1 MAYSQ
6 FGRRDL
12 HYPHH
17 DFGRPAQH
25 PAAARV
31 WKFGVLVTTLLFLL
45 WSGAATF
52 YLVYRDDALMFLA
65 RRQTEMVQS
74 YDAQLT
80 ALETEI
86 ERLKSLKLVD
96 QERVDRAV
104 LDLGRR
110 QALVEQRQRELANI
124 PPPKGSARALVG
136 EDVTGTIVP
145 NGPLPPSAPGAI
157 PKPSPI
163 SDTIIFMPPPGRS
176 ATLESRPVPPSATRL
191 GSLDVSNPTEARV
204 GELSRGLDRLQ
215 TCQAESLSRL
225 EEAYE
230 GSEARARTVLSD
242 LGVSVPPPSLAK
254 RVLAIGGPLLPFVS
268 SDDPFERQMTRVR
281 ANAATMAELGQLV
294 DRVPVRRPV
303 PPRAE
308 VTSGFGPRL
317 DPFVK
322 QYAFHSGI
330 DLKGEPGDVA
340 RATAGGRVTIA
351 SYQGGYGLLVEIDHG
366 NGLATRY
373 GHLSA
378 IDINEGQIVE
388 AGEPVGRIGTTGR
401 STGPHLHYE
410 VRVAGEPVD
419 PLHYLRA
426 GVRLNS
432 AP

>member
-12 HYPHH
+12 YYPHH
-17 DFGRPAQH
+17 DFNRPARQS
-25 PAAARV
+25 AAGG
-31 WKFGVLVTTLLFLL
+31 WKIIALVTILLLSL
-45 WSGAATF
+45 WSGAVTF
-52 YLVYRDDALMFLA
+52 YLVYRDDALMYLVH
-65 RRQTEMVQS
+65 RQTEMVQG

-110 QALVEQRQRELANI
+110 QALVEQRQKELANI
-124 PPPKGSARALVG
+124 AAAKGSARAWPG
-136 EDVTGTIVP
+136 EDVTGTIAP
-145 NGPLPPSAPGAI
+145 SGPLPPSPPGAI

-163 SDTIIFMPPPGRS
+163 SDTIIFMPPPDRS
-176 ATLESRPVPPSATRL
+176 AALESRPVAPRTTRL
-191 GSLDVSNPTEARV
+191 GSLDSSDPTEVRM

-215 TCQAESLSRL
+215 TRQAENLNRL
-225 EEAYE
+225 EEVYE
-230 GSEARARTVLSD
+230 GTETRARTVLAE
-242 LGVSVPPPSLAK
+242 LGVNTPPPSLAK
-254 RVLAIGGPLLPFVS
+254 RVLAIGGPLLPFIS
-268 SDDPFERQMTRVR
+268 GEDPCEQQMTRVR
-281 ANAATMAELGQLV
+281 SSAGMMAELGQLIE
-294 DRVPVRRPV
+294 RVPVRRPA
-303 PPRAE
+303 PPGAE
-308 VTSGFGPRL
+308 LTSGFGPRL

-340 RATAGGRVTIA
+340 RATAAGRVTTA

-378 IDINEGQIVE
+378 IEVNEGQTVE
-388 AGEPVGRIGTTGR
+388 VGEPVGRIGATGR

-410 VRVAGEPVD
+410 VRIAGEPVD
-419 PLHYLRA
+419 PLRYLRA
-426 GVRLNS
+426 GVRLNGT
-432 AP
+432 P

>member
-17 DFGRPAQH
+17 DFHRQAPRS
-25 PAAARV
+25 AAAGG
-31 WKFGVLVTTLLFLL
+31 WKIVALVTTLLLSL

-52 YLVYRDDALMFLA
+52 YFVYRDDALMFLA
-65 RRQTEMVQS
+65 RRQTEMVQG

-86 ERLKSLKLVD
+86 ERLKSRKLVD

-104 LDLGRR
+104 LDLSRR
-110 QALVEQRQRELANI
+110 QALVEQRQKELANFAS
-124 PPPKGSARALVG
+124 KGSARAG
-136 EDVTGTIVP
+136 DDVTGAIAP
-145 NGPLPPSAPGAI
+145 SGPLAPPAPGAT

-163 SDTIIFMPPPGRS
+163 SDTIIFVPPPDRS
-176 ATLESRPVPPSATRL
+176 AELESRPVAPSTTRL
-191 GSLDVSNPTEARV
+191 ALDVSDPTEARV
-204 GELSRGLDRLQ
+204 RELSRGLDRLQ
-215 TCQAESLSRL
+215 TRQAESLNRL
-225 EEAYE
+225 EETYE
-230 GSEARARTVLSD
+230 GTEARVRSVLVD
-242 LGVSVPPPSLAK
+242 LGVSAPPPSLAK

-268 SDDPFERQMTRVR
+268 NEDPFERQMTRVR
-281 ANAATMAELGQLV
+281 SSADSMAELGQLV

-303 PPRAE
+303 PPGAE

-340 RATAGGRVTIA
+340 RATAAGRVTTA

-378 IDINEGQIVE
+378 IEVNEGQTVE

-410 VRVAGEPVD
+410 VRIAGEPVD
-419 PLHYLRA
+419 PQRYLRA
-426 GVRLNS
+426 GVRLRD

>member
-12 HYPHH
+12 NYPHH
-17 DFGRPAQH
+17 DFNRPARR
-25 PAAARV
+25 PAAAGG
-31 WKFGVLVTTLLFLL
+31 WKIIGLVTILLLSL

-52 YLVYRDDALMFLA
+52 YFVYRDDALMFLA
-65 RRQTEMVQS
+65 RRQTEMVQG
-74 YDAQLT
+74 YDAQLS

-110 QALVEQRQRELANI
+110 QALIEQRQKELANI
-124 PPPKGSARALVG
+124 SSKRSARALAG
-136 EDVTGTIVP
+136 EDVTGAIAP
-145 NGPLPPSAPGAI
+145 SGPPAPPAPGAI

-163 SDTIIFMPPPGRS
+163 SDTIIFMPPPDRS
-176 ATLESRPVPPSATRL
+176 AELESRPVAPSTTRL
-191 GSLDVSNPTEARV
+191 ALDVSNPTEARV
-204 GELSRGLDRLQ
+204 GELSRVLDRLQ
-215 TCQAESLSRL
+215 TRQAENLNRL

-230 GSEARARTVLSD
+230 GAEARVRSALID
-242 LGVSVPPPSLAK
+242 LGVSAPPPSLAK
-254 RVLAIGGPLLPFVS
+254 RVLAVGGPLLPFVS
-268 SDDPFERQMTRVR
+268 NEDPFERQMARVR
-281 ANAATMAELGQLV
+281 SNADTMAELGQWV

-303 PPRAE
+303 PPGAE

-330 DLKGEPGDVA
+330 DLKGEPGDAA
-340 RATAGGRVTIA
+340 RATAAGRVTA
-351 SYQGGYGLLVEIDHG
+351 AGYQGGYGLLVEIDHG
-366 NGLATRY
+366 NGLTTRY

-378 IDINEGQIVE
+378 IEVNEGQTVD
-388 AGEPVGRIGTTGR
+388 AGERVGRIGTTGR

-410 VRVAGEPVD
+410 VRIAGEPVD
-419 PLHYLRA
+419 PQRYLRA
-426 GVRLNS
+426 GVRLGD

>member
-12 HYPHH
+12 YYPHH
-17 DFGRPAQH
+17 DFNRPARQS
-25 PAAARV
+25 AAGG
-31 WKFGVLVTTLLFLL
+31 WKIIALVTILLLSL
-45 WSGAATF
+45 WSGAVTF
-52 YLVYRDDALMFLA
+52 YLVYRDDALMYLA
-65 RRQTEMVQS
+65 HRQTEMVQG

-110 QALVEQRQRELANI
+110 QALVEQRQKELANI
-124 PPPKGSARALVG
+124 AAAKGSARAWPG
-136 EDVTGTIVP
+136 EDVTGTIAP
-145 NGPLPPSAPGAI
+145 SGPLPPSPPGAI

-163 SDTIIFMPPPGRS
+163 SDTIIFMPPPDRS
-176 ATLESRPVPPSATRL
+176 AALESRPVAPRTTRL
-191 GSLDVSNPTEARV
+191 GSLDSSDPTEVRV

-215 TCQAESLSRL
+215 TRQAESLNGL

-230 GSEARARTVLSD
+230 GTETRTRTVLAE
-242 LGVSVPPPSLAK
+242 LGVNTPPPSLAK
-254 RVLAIGGPLLPFVS
+254 RVLAIGGPLLPFIS
-268 SDDPFERQMTRVR
+268 GEDPFEQQMTRVR
-281 ANAATMAELGQLV
+281 SSAGTMAELGQLI
-294 DRVPVRRPV
+294 DRVPVRRPA
-303 PPRAE
+303 PPGAE
-308 VTSGFGPRL
+308 LTSGFGPRL

-340 RATAGGRVTIA
+340 RATAAGRVTTA

-378 IDINEGQIVE
+378 IEVNEGQTVE
-388 AGEPVGRIGTTGR
+388 VGEPVGRIGTTGR

-410 VRVAGEPVD
+410 VRIAGEPVD
-419 PLHYLRA
+419 PLRYLRA
-426 GVRLNS
+426 GVRLNGT
-432 AP
+432 P

>member
-12 HYPHH
+12 YYPHH
-17 DFGRPAQH
+17 DYNRPARQ
-25 PAAARV
+25 AVAGG
-31 WKFGVLVTTLLFLL
+31 WKIIAFVTILLLSL
-45 WSGAATF
+45 WSGAVTF
-52 YLVYRDDALMFLA
+52 YLVYRDDALMYLA
-65 RRQTEMVQS
+65 HRQTEMVQG

-110 QALVEQRQRELANI
+110 QALVEQRQKELANI
-124 PPPKGSARALVG
+124 AAAKGSARAWPG
-136 EDVTGTIVP
+136 EDVTGTIAP
-145 NGPLPPSAPGAI
+145 SGPLPPSPPGAI

-163 SDTIIFMPPPGRS
+163 SDTIIFMPPPDRS
-176 ATLESRPVPPSATRL
+176 AALESRPVAPRTMRL
-191 GSLDVSNPTEARV
+191 GSLDSSDPTEVRV

-215 TCQAESLSRL
+215 TRQAESLNGL

-230 GSEARARTVLSD
+230 GTETRTRTVLAE
-242 LGVSVPPPSLAK
+242 LGVNTPPPSLAK
-254 RVLAIGGPLLPFVS
+254 RVLAIGGPLLPFIS
-268 SDDPFERQMTRVR
+268 GEDPFEQQMTRVR
-281 ANAATMAELGQLV
+281 SSAGTMAELGQLI

-303 PPRAE
+303 PPGAE
-308 VTSGFGPRL
+308 LTSGFGPRL

-340 RATAGGRVTIA
+340 RATAAGRVTTA
-351 SYQGGYGLLVEIDHG
+351 GYQGGYGLLVEIDHG

-378 IDINEGQIVE
+378 IEVNEGQTVE
-388 AGEPVGRIGTTGR
+388 VGEPVGRIGNTGR

-410 VRVAGEPVD
+410 VRIAGEPVD
-419 PLHYLRA
+419 PLRYLRA
-426 GVRLNS
+426 GVRLS
-432 AP
+432 DTP

>member
-1 MAYSQ
+1 MTHSR
-6 FGRRDL
+6 FGRRDPY
-12 HYPHH
+12 YPHH
-17 DFGRPAQH
+17 DFNRPARRT
-25 PAAARV
+25 AGGG
-31 WKFGVLVTTLLFLL
+31 WKIIALVMTLLLSL

-65 RRQTEMVQS
+65 HRQTEMVQN

-110 QALVEQRQRELANI
+110 QALVEQRQKELTNI
-124 PPPKGSARALVG
+124 PPPKGSARVLTG
-136 EDVTGTIVP
+136 EDITGAIVP

-163 SDTIIFMPPPGRS
+163 SDTIIFMPLPDRS
-176 ATLESRPVPPSATRL
+176 AALESRPVAPSTTRL
-191 GSLDVSNPTEARV
+191 GFLDASDPTEVRV

-215 TCQAESLSRL
+215 TRQTESLNRL
-225 EEAYE
+225 EEVYD
-230 GSEARARTVLSD
+230 GTEARVRTVLAD
-242 LGVSVPPPSLAK
+242 LGVSAPPPSLAK
-254 RVLAIGGPLLPFVS
+254 RVLAIGGPLLPFIS
-268 SDDPFERQMTRVR
+268 SEDPFEQQLARVR
-281 ANAATMAELGQLV
+281 SSASTMAELGQLI

-303 PPRAE
+303 PPGAE
-308 VTSGFGPRL
+308 LTSGFGPRL

-322 QYAFHSGI
+322 QYAFHSGV

-340 RATAGGRVTIA
+340 RATAAGRVTTA

-366 NGLATRY
+366 NGLASRY

-378 IDINEGQIVE
+378 IDVNEGQMVE
-388 AGEPVGRIGTTGR
+388 AGEPIGRIGTTGR

-410 VRVAGEPVD
+410 IRIAGEPVD
-419 PLHYLRA
+419 PLRYLRA
-426 GVRLNS
+426 GVRLS
-432 AP
+432 GAP

>member
-12 HYPHH
+12 YYPHH
-17 DFGRPAQH
+17 DYNRPARQ
-25 PAAARV
+25 AAAGG
-31 WKFGVLVTTLLFLL
+31 WKIIAFVTILLLSL
-45 WSGAATF
+45 WSGAVTF

-65 RRQTEMVQS
+65 RRQTEMVQG

-110 QALVEQRQRELANI
+110 QMLVEQRQKELANI
-124 PPPKGSARALVG
+124 PPPKGSARASTG
-136 EDVTGTIVP
+136 EDVTGTI
-145 NGPLPPSAPGAI
+145 PPSNPPPPAAPGVM

-163 SDTIIFMPPPGRS
+163 SDTIIFMPPPDRS
-176 ATLESRPVPPSATRL
+176 AALESRPVTPSTTRL
-191 GSLDVSNPTEARV
+191 GSLDASDPAEVRI
-204 GELSRGLDRLQ
+204 GELSRGLDRLE
-215 TCQAESLSRL
+215 TLQAESLNGL
-225 EEAYE
+225 EEAYD
-230 GSEARARTVLSD
+230 GTQARVRTVLAD
-242 LGVSVPPPSLAK
+242 LGVSTPPPSLVK

-268 SDDPFERQMTRVR
+268 NEDPFERQIARVR
-281 ANAATMAELGQLV
+281 SSADAMAELGQLV
-294 DRVPVRRPV
+294 DRVPLRRPV
-303 PPRAE
+303 PPGAE

-330 DLKGEPGDVA
+330 DLKGDPGDVA
-340 RATAGGRVTIA
+340 RSTAAGRVTIA
-351 SYQGGYGLLVEIDHG
+351 GYQGGYGLMVEIDHG

-378 IDINEGQIVE
+378 IEVNEGQMVE
-388 AGEPVGRIGTTGR
+388 AGEPIGRIGTTGR

-419 PLHYLRA
+419 PQRYLRA
-426 GVRLNS
+426 GVRLS
-432 AP
+432 DTP

>member
-12 HYPHH
+12 YYPHH
-17 DFGRPAQH
+17 DFNRPARQ
-25 PAAARV
+25 AAAG
-31 WKFGVLVTTLLFLL
+31 WKIIALVTVLVLSL
-45 WSGAATF
+45 WSGAVTF

-65 RRQTEMVQS
+65 HRQTEMVQG

-110 QALVEQRQRELANI
+110 QALVEQRQKELANI
-124 PPPKGSARALVG
+124 AAAKGNARAWPG
-136 EDVTGTIVP
+136 EDVTGAIAP
-145 NGPLPPSAPGAI
+145 GGPPPSAPGAM

-163 SDTIIFMPPPGRS
+163 SDTIIFMPPQERS
-176 ATLESRPVPPSATRL
+176 AALESRPVAPSTTRL
-191 GSLDVSNPTEARV
+191 RSLDSSDPTEVRV
-204 GELSRGLDRLQ
+204 SELSHGLDRLQ
-215 TCQAESLSRL
+215 TRQAENLNRL

-230 GSEARARTVLSD
+230 GTEARVRTVLAD
-242 LGVSVPPPSLAK
+242 LGVNAPPPSLAK
-254 RVLAIGGPLLPFVS
+254 RIVAIGGPLLPFVS
-268 SDDPFERQMTRVR
+268 GEDPFEQQMTRVR
-281 ANAATMAELGQLV
+281 SSAGTMAELGQLV

-303 PPRAE
+303 PPGAE

-322 QYAFHSGI
+322 QFAFHSGI

-340 RATAGGRVTIA
+340 RATAAGRVTIA

-378 IDINEGQIVE
+378 IEVNEGQTVE
-388 AGEPVGRIGTTGR
+388 VGEPVGRIGTTGR

-410 VRVAGEPVD
+410 VRIAGEPVD
-419 PLHYLRA
+419 PQRYLRA
-426 GVRLNS
+426 GVRLNGT
-432 AP
+432 P

>member
-12 HYPHH
+12 YYPHH
-17 DFGRPAQH
+17 DFNRPARQS
-25 PAAARV
+25 AAGG
-31 WKFGVLVTTLLFLL
+31 WKIIALVTILLLSL
-45 WSGAATF
+45 WSGAVTF
-52 YLVYRDDALMFLA
+52 YLVYRDDALMYLA
-65 RRQTEMVQS
+65 HRQTEMVQG

-110 QALVEQRQRELANI
+110 QALVEQRQKELANI
-124 PPPKGSARALVG
+124 AAAKGSARAWPG
-136 EDVTGTIVP
+136 EDVTGTIAP
-145 NGPLPPSAPGAI
+145 SGPLPPSPPGAI

-163 SDTIIFMPPPGRS
+163 SDTIIFMPPPDRS
-176 ATLESRPVPPSATRL
+176 AALESRPVAPRTTRL
-191 GSLDVSNPTEARV
+191 GSLDSSDPTEVRV

-215 TCQAESLSRL
+215 TRQAESLNRL

-230 GSEARARTVLSD
+230 GTETRTRTVLAE
-242 LGVSVPPPSLAK
+242 LGVNTPPPSLAK
-254 RVLAIGGPLLPFVS
+254 RVLAIGGPLLPFIS
-268 SDDPFERQMTRVR
+268 GEDPFEQQMTRVR
-281 ANAATMAELGQLV
+281 SSAGTMAELGQLI

-303 PPRAE
+303 PPGAE
-308 VTSGFGPRL
+308 LTSGFGPRL

-340 RATAGGRVTIA
+340 RATAAGRITTA
-351 SYQGGYGLLVEIDHG
+351 NYQGGYGLLVEIDHG

-378 IDINEGQIVE
+378 IEVNEGQTVE
-388 AGEPVGRIGTTGR
+388 VGEPVGRIGNTGR

-410 VRVAGEPVD
+410 VRIAGEPVD
-419 PLHYLRA
+419 PLRYLRA
-426 GVRLNS
+426 GVRLNGT
-432 AP
+432 P

>member
-12 HYPHH
+12 YYPHH
-17 DFGRPAQH
+17 DFNRPARQS
-25 PAAARV
+25 AAGG
-31 WKFGVLVTTLLFLL
+31 WKIIALVTILLLSL
-45 WSGAATF
+45 WSGAVTF
-52 YLVYRDDALMFLA
+52 YLVYRDDALMYLA
-65 RRQTEMVQS
+65 HRQTEMVQG

-110 QALVEQRQRELANI
+110 QALVEQRQKELANI
-124 PPPKGSARALVG
+124 AAAKGSARAWPG
-136 EDVTGTIVP
+136 EDVTGTIAP
-145 NGPLPPSAPGAI
+145 SGPLPPSPPGAI

-163 SDTIIFMPPPGRS
+163 SDTIIFMPPPDRS
-176 ATLESRPVPPSATRL
+176 AALESRPVAPRTMRL
-191 GSLDVSNPTEARV
+191 GSLDSSDPTEVRV

-215 TCQAESLSRL
+215 TRQAESLNGL

-230 GSEARARTVLSD
+230 GTETRTRTVLAE
-242 LGVSVPPPSLAK
+242 LGVNTPPPSLAK
-254 RVLAIGGPLLPFVS
+254 RVLAIGGPLLPFIS
-268 SDDPFERQMTRVR
+268 GEDPFEQQMTRVR
-281 ANAATMAELGQLV
+281 SSAGTMAELGQLI

-303 PPRAE
+303 PPGAE
-308 VTSGFGPRL
+308 LTSGFGPRL

-340 RATAGGRVTIA
+340 RATAAGRITTA

-378 IDINEGQIVE
+378 IEVNEGQTVE
-388 AGEPVGRIGTTGR
+388 VGEPVGRIGNTGR

-410 VRVAGEPVD
+410 VRIAGEPVD
-419 PLHYLRA
+419 PLRYLRA
-426 GVRLNS
+426 GVRLNGT
-432 AP
+432 P

>member
-1 MAYSQ
+1 MAHSQ

-12 HYPHH
+12 YYPHH
-17 DFGRPAQH
+17 DCNRPARR
-25 PAAARV
+25 AAAGG
-31 WKFGVLVTTLLFLL
+31 WKIIALATTFLFSL

-65 RRQTEMVQS
+65 RRQTEMVQN

-110 QALVEQRQRELANI
+110 QALVERRQKELANI
-124 PPPKGSARALVG
+124 PPPKGNARALGG
-136 EDVTGTIVP
+136 EDVTGAIAP
-145 NGPLPPSAPGAI
+145 SGPPPSVPGAI

-163 SDTIIFMPPPGRS
+163 SDTIIFMPPPDRS
-176 ATLESRPVPPSATRL
+176 AALESRPVAPSTTRL
-191 GSLDVSNPTEARV
+191 GSLDASDPTEVRV

-215 TCQAESLSRL
+215 TRQAESLNRL
-225 EEAYE
+225 EEVYD
-230 GSEARARTVLSD
+230 GTEARVRTVLAD
-242 LGVSVPPPSLAK
+242 LGVSAPPPSLAK

-268 SDDPFERQMTRVR
+268 SEDPFERQLARVR
-281 ANAATMAELGQLV
+281 SNAGTMAELGQLI

-303 PPRAE
+303 PPGAE
-308 VTSGFGPRL
+308 LTSGFGPRL

-330 DLKGEPGDVA
+330 DLKGEPGDRA
-340 RATAGGRVTIA
+340 RATAAGRVTTA
-351 SYQGGYGLLVEIDHG
+351 SYQGGYGLMVEIDHG
-366 NGLATRY
+366 NGLASRY

-378 IDINEGQIVE
+378 IEVNEGQIVE
-388 AGEPVGRIGTTGR
+388 AGEPIGRIGTTGR

-410 VRVAGEPVD
+410 VRIAGEPVD
-419 PLHYLRA
+419 PQRYLRA
-426 GVRLNS
+426 GIRLS
-432 AP
+432 GTP

>member
-12 HYPHH
+12 YYPHH
-17 DFGRPAQH
+17 DFNRPARQTS
-25 PAAARV
+25 AAG
-31 WKFGVLVTTLLFLL
+31 WKIIALVTVLLLSL
-45 WSGAATF
+45 WSGAVTF

-65 RRQTEMVQS
+65 HRQTEMVQG

-110 QALVEQRQRELANI
+110 QALVEQRQKELANI
-124 PPPKGSARALVG
+124 AATKGSARAWPG
-136 EDVTGTIVP
+136 EDVTGAIAP
-145 NGPLPPSAPGAI
+145 SGPPPSAPGAI

-163 SDTIIFMPPPGRS
+163 SDTIIFMPPPDRS
-176 ATLESRPVPPSATRL
+176 AALESRPMAPSTTRL
-191 GSLDVSNPTEARV
+191 RSLDPSDPTEVRV

-215 TCQAESLSRL
+215 TRQAENLNRL
-225 EEAYE
+225 EETYE
-230 GSEARARTVLSD
+230 GTEARVRTVLAD
-242 LGVSVPPPSLAK
+242 LGVNAPSPSLAK

-268 SDDPFERQMTRVR
+268 AEDPFEQQMTRVR
-281 ANAATMAELGQLV
+281 SSAGTMAELGQLI

-303 PPRAE
+303 PPGAE

-322 QYAFHSGI
+322 QFAFHSGV

-340 RATAGGRVTIA
+340 RATAAGRVTTA

-378 IDINEGQIVE
+378 IEVNEGQTVE
-388 AGEPVGRIGTTGR
+388 AGETVGRIGTTGR

-410 VRVAGEPVD
+410 VRIAGEAVD
-419 PLHYLRA
+419 PQRYLRA
-426 GVRLNS
+426 GVRLNGT
-432 AP
+432 P

>member
-12 HYPHH
+12 YYPHH
-17 DFGRPAQH
+17 DFNRPARQS
-25 PAAARV
+25 AAGGGKIIA
-31 WKFGVLVTTLLFLL
+31 FITILLLSL
-45 WSGAATF
+45 WSGAVTF
-52 YLVYRDDALMFLA
+52 YLVYRDDALMYLA
-65 RRQTEMVQS
+65 HRQTEMVQG

-110 QALVEQRQRELANI
+110 QALVEQRQKELANI
-124 PPPKGSARALVG
+124 AAAKGSARAWPG
-136 EDVTGTIVP
+136 EDVTGTIAP
-145 NGPLPPSAPGAI
+145 SGPLPPSPPGAI

-163 SDTIIFMPPPGRS
+163 SDTIIFMPPPDRS
-176 ATLESRPVPPSATRL
+176 AALESRPVAPRTMRL
-191 GSLDVSNPTEARV
+191 GSLDSSDPTEVRV

-215 TCQAESLSRL
+215 TRQAESLNGL

-230 GSEARARTVLSD
+230 GTETRTRTVLAE
-242 LGVSVPPPSLAK
+242 LGVNTPPPSLAK
-254 RVLAIGGPLLPFVS
+254 RVLAIGGPLLPFIS
-268 SDDPFERQMTRVR
+268 GEDPFEQQMTRVR
-281 ANAATMAELGQLV
+281 SSAGTMAELGQLI

-303 PPRAE
+303 PPGAE
-308 VTSGFGPRL
+308 LTSGFGPRL

-340 RATAGGRVTIA
+340 RATAAGRITTA

-378 IDINEGQIVE
+378 IEVNEGQTVE
-388 AGEPVGRIGTTGR
+388 VGEPVGRIGNTGR

-410 VRVAGEPVD
+410 VRIAGEPVD
-419 PLHYLRA
+419 PLRYLRA
-426 GVRLNS
+426 GVRLNGT
-432 AP
+432 P

>member
-12 HYPHH
+12 YYPHH
-17 DFGRPAQH
+17 DFNRPARQS
-25 PAAARV
+25 AAGG
-31 WKFGVLVTTLLFLL
+31 WKIIALITILLLSL
-45 WSGAATF
+45 WSGAVTL
-52 YLVYRDDALMFLA
+52 YLVYRDDALMYLTH
-65 RRQTEMVQS
+65 RQTEMVQG

-110 QALVEQRQRELANI
+110 QALVEQRQKELANI
-124 PPPKGSARALVG
+124 AAPKGNARAWLG
-136 EDVTGTIVP
+136 EDVTGTIAP
-145 NGPLPPSAPGAI
+145 AGPLPPSPPGAI

-163 SDTIIFMPPPGRS
+163 SDTIIFMPPPDRS
-176 ATLESRPVPPSATRL
+176 AALESRPVAPRTTRL
-191 GSLDVSNPTEARV
+191 GSLDSSDPTEVRV

-215 TCQAESLSRL
+215 TRQAENLNRL

-230 GSEARARTVLSD
+230 GTETRARTVLAE
-242 LGVSVPPPSLAK
+242 LGVNAPSPSLAK
-254 RVLAIGGPLLPFVS
+254 RVFAIGGPLLPFVS
-268 SDDPFERQMTRVR
+268 GEDPFEQQMTRVR
-281 ANAATMAELGQLV
+281 SSAGTMAELGQLI
-294 DRVPVRRPV
+294 DRVPVRRPA
-303 PPRAE
+303 PPGAE
-308 VTSGFGPRL
+308 LTSGFGPRL

-340 RATAGGRVTIA
+340 RATAAGRITTA

-378 IDINEGQIVE
+378 IEVNEGQTVE
-388 AGEPVGRIGTTGR
+388 VGEPVGRIGNTGR

-410 VRVAGEPVD
+410 VRIAGEPVD
-419 PLHYLRA
+419 PLRYFRA
-426 GVRLNS
+426 GVRLNGT
-432 AP
+432 P

>member
-1 MAYSQ
+1 MAHSQ

-12 HYPHH
+12 YYPHH
-17 DFGRPAQH
+17 DFNRPAR
-25 PAAARV
+25 PAAGGG
-31 WKFGVLVTTLLFLL
+31 WKMIALVTTLFFSL

-65 RRQTEMVQS
+65 HRQTEMVQN

-110 QALVEQRQRELANI
+110 QALVEQRQKELANI
-124 PPPKGSARALVG
+124 PPPKGSARALAG
-136 EDVTGTIVP
+136 EDVTGAIVP
-145 NGPLPPSAPGAI
+145 SGPLPPSAPGAI

-163 SDTIIFMPPPGRS
+163 SDTIMFMPPPDRS
-176 ATLESRPVPPSATRL
+176 AELESRPVAPSTTRL
-191 GSLDVSNPTEARV
+191 GALDASDPTELRI

-215 TCQAESLSRL
+215 TRQAENLNRL
-225 EEAYE
+225 EEAYD
-230 GSEARARTVLSD
+230 GTEARVRTVLSE
-242 LGVSVPPPSLAK
+242 LGVSTPPPSLAK

-268 SDDPFERQMTRVR
+268 SEDPFERQIAHVR
-281 ANAATMAELGQLV
+281 SNAGTMAELGQLI

-303 PPRAE
+303 PTGSE

-340 RATAGGRVTIA
+340 RATAAGRVTIA

-378 IDINEGQIVE
+378 IEVNEGQAVE
-388 AGEPVGRIGTTGR
+388 AGETVGRIGTTGR

-410 VRVAGEPVD
+410 VRIAGEPVD
-419 PLHYLRA
+419 PLRYLRA
-426 GVRLNS
+426 GVRLS
-432 AP
+432 DTP

>member
-12 HYPHH
+12 YYPHH
-17 DFGRPAQH
+17 DFNRPARQS
-25 PAAARV
+25 AAGG
-31 WKFGVLVTTLLFLL
+31 WKIIALVTILLLSL
-45 WSGAATF
+45 WSGAVTF
-52 YLVYRDDALMFLA
+52 YLVYRDDALMYLA
-65 RRQTEMVQS
+65 HRQTEMVQG

-110 QALVEQRQRELANI
+110 QALVEQRQKELANI
-124 PPPKGSARALVG
+124 AAAKGSARAWPG
-136 EDVTGTIVP
+136 EDVTGAIAP
-145 NGPLPPSAPGAI
+145 SGPLPPSPPGAI

-163 SDTIIFMPPPGRS
+163 SDTIIFMPPPDRS
-176 ATLESRPVPPSATRL
+176 AALESRPVAPRTTRL
-191 GSLDVSNPTEARV
+191 GSLDSSDPTEVRV

-215 TCQAESLSRL
+215 TRQAESLNRL

-230 GSEARARTVLSD
+230 GTETRTRTVLAE
-242 LGVSVPPPSLAK
+242 LGVNTPPPSLAK
-254 RVLAIGGPLLPFVS
+254 RVLAIGGPLLPFIS
-268 SDDPFERQMTRVR
+268 GEDPFEQQMTRVR
-281 ANAATMAELGQLV
+281 SSAGTMAELGQLI

-303 PPRAE
+303 PPGAE
-308 VTSGFGPRL
+308 LTSGFGPRL

-340 RATAGGRVTIA
+340 RATAAGRITTA
-351 SYQGGYGLLVEIDHG
+351 NYQGGYGLLVEIDHG

-378 IDINEGQIVE
+378 IEVNEGQTVE
-388 AGEPVGRIGTTGR
+388 VGEPVGRIGNTGR

-410 VRVAGEPVD
+410 VRIAGEPVD
-419 PLHYLRA
+419 PLRYLRA
-426 GVRLNS
+426 GVRLNGT
-432 AP
+432 P

>member
-6 FGRRDL
+6 FGRRNL
-12 HYPHH
+12 YYPHH
-17 DFGRPAQH
+17 DFNRPARQ
-25 PAAARV
+25 AAAG
-31 WKFGVLVTTLLFLL
+31 WKIIALVTVLVLSL
-45 WSGAATF
+45 WSGAVTF

-65 RRQTEMVQS
+65 HRQTEMVQG

-110 QALVEQRQRELANI
+110 QALVEQRQKELANI
-124 PPPKGSARALVG
+124 AAAKGNARAWPR
-136 EDVTGTIVP
+136 EDVTGAIAP
-145 NGPLPPSAPGAI
+145 GGPPPSAPGAM

-163 SDTIIFMPPPGRS
+163 SDTIIFMPPQERS
-176 ATLESRPVPPSATRL
+176 AALESRPVAPSTTRL
-191 GSLDVSNPTEARV
+191 RSLDSSDPTEVRV
-204 GELSRGLDRLQ
+204 SELSHGLDRLQ
-215 TCQAESLSRL
+215 TRQAENLNRL

-230 GSEARARTVLSD
+230 GTEARVRTVLAD
-242 LGVSVPPPSLAK
+242 LGVNAPPPSLAK
-254 RVLAIGGPLLPFVS
+254 RIVAIGGPLLPFVS
-268 SDDPFERQMTRVR
+268 GEDPFEQQMTRVR
-281 ANAATMAELGQLV
+281 SSAGTMAELGQLV

-303 PPRAE
+303 PPGAE

-322 QYAFHSGI
+322 QFAFHSGI

-340 RATAGGRVTIA
+340 RATAAGRVTIA

-378 IDINEGQIVE
+378 IEVNEGQTVE
-388 AGEPVGRIGTTGR
+388 VGEPVGRIGTTGR

-410 VRVAGEPVD
+410 VRIAGEPVD
-419 PLHYLRA
+419 PQRYLRA
-426 GVRLNS
+426 GVRLNGT
-432 AP
+432 P